1 MCVEHFAPPRILWI
15 FALDDRR
22 RFILLY
28 FVLPVPTQF
37 PHLRNH
43 SCCTYRVEGCWR
55 VFLMRRSLAPDD
67 GCAGKGVFGGGLL
80 CPALPCRFLSFALAY
95 IASIHFAASE
105 NLRCVIYG
113 TFSCFPPCLF
123 YPPPPSDQH
132 TGGGGSCTLPAT
144 EQEAPTSLSLS
155 TMQSQDPMDNIRSA
169 VEHADKNPSKVVS
182 YSWYLVLVRKLLSK
196 LLRKCRSDKARL
208 GAR

>member
-67 GCAGKGVFGGGLL
+67 VCAGKGVFGGGLL

-95 IASIHFAASE
+95 FASIHFAASE

-123 YPPPPSDQH
+123 YPPPPQTSTQEEAAAAPYQLQ
-132 TGGGGSCTLPAT
+132 SRKLP
-144 EQEAPTSLSLS
+144 PLSLFQPCS
-155 TMQSQDPMDNIRSA
+155 LKIPWTTSGRRWNTRTRTRPRS
-169 VEHADKNPSKVVS
+169 SRTRGTS
-182 YSWYLVLVRKLLSK
+182 CW
-196 LLRKCRSDKARL
+196 
-208 GAR
+208 